1 MPNKQL
7 VRPQEGRVLFGVCAG
22 LAQYF
27 NIDPTLVRILWVLL
41 TFIGGSGI
49 LLYIV
54 LAIVMPS
61 GGASVITAAVD
72 AATDAATAVGDAAKS
87 ATKTAAD
94 AAASLGSE
102 VVEKVETAIDRAT
115 TDAGGTGGGGSVA

>member
-41 TFIGGSGI
+41 TFIGGSGV

-54 LAIVMPS
+54 LAIVMPA
-61 GGASVITAAVD
+61 GGTSVITAAAD
-72 AATDAATAVGDAAKS
+72 AASSAATGVADAAKS
-87 ATKTAAD
+87 AAD
-94 AAASLGSE
+94 AAVHLGTE

-115 TDAGGTGGGGSVA
+115 TDAGGTGGGGSAA